1 MGKFFEKPGEIPMEI
16 LRLVTIVEEVYSE
29 GGRKAERPIK
39 KVAAAAVI
47 KNPAIGDKS
56 AVNLDQFSGM
66 GRELG
71 YVLAKAAM
79 AQLGDGSKIESY
91 GKSCIVGVGGELEQ
105 AAILIHKE
113 FGASVREVIG
123 GGKAGI
129 PSTKKV
135 APAGVNIDVPLSFRD
150 NSGLA
155 THFDSMPV
163 LVPGAPN
170 ADEILVVLA
179 FTNGGRPHPWEGWK

>member
-1 MGKFFEKPGEIPMEI
+1 MEI
-16 LRLVTIVEEVYSE
+16 LRLVTIVEDVLVE
-29 GGRKAERPIK
+29 GRRKAEKPVRR
-39 KVAAAAVI
+39 VAAAAVI
-47 KNPAIGDKS
+47 KNPAVGDKS
-56 AVNLDQFSGM
+56 AENLGQFSGM
-66 GRELG
+66 GKELG
-71 YVLAKAAM
+71 YILAKAAL
-79 AQLGDGSKIESY
+79 AQIGDGSQVESY
-91 GKSCIVGVGGELEQ
+91 GKACIVGVAGELEQ

-113 FGASVREVIG
+113 LGVSVREVIG

-163 LVPGAPN
+163 VIQGAPN
-170 ADEILVVLA
+170 ADEIVVILVL
-179 FTNGGRPHPWEGWK
+179 TNGGRPHPWEGWK